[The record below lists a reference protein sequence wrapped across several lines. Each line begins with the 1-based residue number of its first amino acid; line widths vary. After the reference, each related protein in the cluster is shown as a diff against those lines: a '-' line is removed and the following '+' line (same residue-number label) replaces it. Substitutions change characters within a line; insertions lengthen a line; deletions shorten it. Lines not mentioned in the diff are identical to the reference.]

1 MASSKALDQK
11 EDVVKYYGISLPTN
25 SPIYYPII
33 CNLLEQLV
41 YITGEDVLWDSMFNC
56 TDTFKE
62 NCIELL
68 GENNFLKIQ
77 DNFDKILDIEEKIIT
92 LNNNLMNNDLDEA
105 KSHKLNVKIENLKAK
120 LKETFFNTQN
130 LIFSSYFDREFNKIH
145 TTNEIDLYRME
156 LYNYK
161 NYLGISEDYNA
172 FNDYYINKMIALDE
186 RYTQIINNVALVPI
200 KTSAWSRLFSAIKK
214 LFGLNADKSYN
225 YEDK

>member
-1 MASSKALDQK
+1 
-11 EDVVKYYGISLPTN
+11 
-25 SPIYYPII
+25 
-33 CNLLEQLV
+33 
-41 YITGEDVLWDSMFNC
+41 
-56 TDTFKE
+56 
-62 NCIELL
+62 
-68 GENNFLKIQ
+68 
-77 DNFDKILDIEEKIIT
+77 
-92 LNNNLMNNDLDEA
+92 
-105 KSHKLNVKIENLKAK
+105 
-120 LKETFFNTQN
+120 
-130 LIFSSYFDREFNKIH
+130 
-145 TTNEIDLYRME
+145 ME